1 MVDQVCMHKFGLAFH
16 LFFFI
21 SVENNFQQIIK
32 KFLNAC
38 ARITRASME
47 GDGRTTSKICK
58 VSPADHLLE
67 MNKRYTV
74 SNGHFSSF
82 LCCRISRSMVRRLT
96 AQCSYSDKTSVY
108 CNNEFNYMF
117 KQRCS
122 PICSL

>member
-1 MVDQVCMHKFGLAFH
+1 MHKFGLAFIPF
-16 LFFFI
+16 LFLSKII
-21 SVENNFQQIIK
+21 SSNDLK
-32 KFLNAC
+32 YLNAC

-47 GDGRTTSKICK
+47 GDGKTTSKICK

-67 MNKRYTV
+67 MNKRYAV
-74 SNGHFSSF
+74 SNGHFSFF

-96 AQCSYSDKTSVY
+96 MRCNYLDKTSVY

-117 KQRCS
+117 KQRCW